1 MTKRGRPTK
10 QPTAQE
16 RAKVSELLANDAPL
30 SDIAKLLGY
39 SLPTLRK
46 YFQSEIFSG
55 KKIKQPEKPVRVV
68 TSEQR
73 EKVKRYV
80 GCKMPLR
87 KIAFAL
93 GYEAE
98 DDFTAFQSDF
108 AREIEIGDAVYRAKV
123 LDQLDKQ
130 MVGGVAG
137 ATNKL
142 EALTQI
148 IEPGEASQ
156 AQTPGYVGKKG
167 AAAVAASDVAANG
180 GKFAPRTPPRLV
192 ANGGQRVDPKP
203 KG

>member
-10 QPTAQE
+10 QPTADE

-46 YFQSEIFSG
+46 YFQPEIFSG
-55 KKIKQPEKPVRVV
+55 KKIKQPDKPARVV

-73 EKVKRYV
+73 DKVKRYV

-93 GYEAE
+93 GYEAK
-98 DDFTAFQSDF
+98 DDFDAFRSDF

-130 MVGGVAG
+130 MDGGVAG

-148 IEPGEASQ
+148 IEPGEPSQ
-156 AQTPGYVGKKG
+156 AASPGYVGKKTAAKAD
-167 AAAVAASDVAANG
+167 AAAALAEDDI
-180 GKFAPRTPPRLV
+180 FAPRGSPRLV
-192 ANGGQRVDPKP
+192 VNNGKKP
-203 KG
+203 N